1 MKLFDKYDLSGIKV
15 EDSGLKDYICLKP
28 VLVPRTCGRHAKQQ
42 FHKSNINIVERL
54 INHLY
59 VPGHKRKR
67 HFISSGYCSGNTE
80 TVYKI
85 VMDTFDRI
93 EKKTGKNPIEVFIR
107 AIENSAIREEVT
119 SFQVGGIIVRKAV
132 VTSPQRRIDLALRNM
147 VQGSYQKA
155 KKANKK
161 MYIALSDEIINA
173 YNSSSDSYAVKEK
186 DRTEKE
192 AASSR

>member
-15 EDSGLKDYICLKP
+15 EDPGLKNYICLKP

-42 FHKSNINIVERL
+42 FYKSTINIVERL

-80 TVYKI
+80 TIYKI

-93 EKKTGKNPIEVFIR
+93 ESKTGKNPVEVFIR

-155 KKANKK
+155 KKTNKK

-173 YNSSSDSYAVKEK
+173 YNGSSDSYAVKEK